1 MDRKAWHS
9 VVHGGHRELDYKESW
24 ALKNWFFW
32 NVVLEATLESPLY
45 GTQSTVREISP
56 ELSLQGQ
63 MLKLK
68 LQYLAT
74 WCEELTHWKRPWCWE
89 QLKAGREGNIRGW
102 DGWMASP
109 TWWTWVSMLQEFVK
123 DRESWRAAVH
133 GVAKSR
139 TWLSDWRELRNHTDQ
154 WGSLKL
160 KRLTIASI
168 SKDLEQL

>member
-1 MDRKAWHS
+1 MQ
-9 VVHGGHRELDYKESW
+9 
-24 ALKNWFFW
+24 KNWCFW
-32 NVVLEATLESPLY
+32 TVVLEKTLESPW
-45 GTQSTVREISP
+45 TARRSIQSILKEISL
-56 ELSLQGQ
+56 EYSLEGL

-89 QLKAGREGNIRGW
+89 RLKAGRQGNIRGW
-102 DGWMASP
+102 DGWMPSP
-109 TWWTWVSMLQEFVK
+109 TWWTWVSMLQEFVR
-123 DRESWRAAVH
+123 DRESWHAAVH

-154 WGSLKL
+154 WGSLKF
-160 KRLTIASI
+160 KILTIASI